1 MRRRTGTWVWILVL
15 SVSAIIGSIIGEM
28 LQGLAPILAKGFSVG
43 LTPPFTLDLKVIS
56 LTFGFTLRLNLLGA
70 IFVLLM
76 VLIMGR

>member
-1 MRRRTGTWVWILVL
+1 MRRRTSTWVWILVL

-76 VLIMGR
+76 ILIMGR